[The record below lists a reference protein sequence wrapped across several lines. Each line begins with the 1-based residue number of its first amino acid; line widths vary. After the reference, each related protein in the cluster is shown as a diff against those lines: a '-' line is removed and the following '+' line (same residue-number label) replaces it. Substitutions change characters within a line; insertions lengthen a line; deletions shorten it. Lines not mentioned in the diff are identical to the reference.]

1 MTTTTDF
8 TDVFLGVTQ
17 AAPAKARRDLRL
29 ALRAVEG
36 TDADRGKLLQVLLME
51 ELAPVV
57 NKLPVLVQEILGRV
71 FVENVNWERMAT
83 TICIDPQEN

>member
-1 MTTTTDF
+1 MASTTDF

-17 AAPAKARRDLRL
+17 AAPAKARNDLRR
-29 ALRAVEG
+29 ALRNVSG
-36 TDADRGKLLQVLLME
+36 SDAERGKMLQILLME

-57 NKLPVLVQEILGRV
+57 RNLPVLVQEILGRV

-83 TICIDPQEN
+83 AICIDPQEN